1 MQVDGGREPENKVQA
16 DGRMTR
22 STTSG
27 VLTYPAPERNKAPIL
42 DVLRRVLPARGK
54 VLEVASG
61 TGQHVAHFA
70 QGLPELAWL
79 PSDPEP
85 GHRGSIEARA
95 IASGCANIAPPLAL
109 DVLDRPW
116 PVGTL
121 DAIVCINMI
130 HIAPWPATLAL
141 LQEAGAV
148 LEPKGVLYLYGPYR
162 RAGHPTAPSN
172 EDFDVDLRR
181 RNSEWGLRSLED
193 VQREAGKVGLA
204 LQEIVAMPANNLS
217 VVFTRSGQ

>member
-1 MQVDGGREPENKVQA
+1 
-16 DGRMTR
+16 MTKATI
-22 STTSG
+22 SA
-27 VLTYPAPERNKAPIL
+27 VLAYPAPERNKAPIL
-42 DVLRRVLPARGK
+42 DVLRRVLPAQGK

-61 TGQHVAHFA
+61 TGQHIVHFA

-79 PSDPEP
+79 PSDPEVA
-85 GHRGSIEARA
+85 HRDSIQARTT
-95 IASGCANIAPPLAL
+95 ASGCANIAPPLNL

-116 PVGTL
+116 PVGKV
-121 DAIVCINMI
+121 DAILCINMI

-172 EDFDVDLRR
+172 EDFDADLRR
-181 RNSEWGLRSLED
+181 RNPEWGLRSLED
-193 VQREAGKVGLA
+193 VQREAARAGFA
-204 LQEIVAMPANNLS
+204 LQEVVEMPANNLS
-217 VVFTRSGQ
+217 VVLARNEAV